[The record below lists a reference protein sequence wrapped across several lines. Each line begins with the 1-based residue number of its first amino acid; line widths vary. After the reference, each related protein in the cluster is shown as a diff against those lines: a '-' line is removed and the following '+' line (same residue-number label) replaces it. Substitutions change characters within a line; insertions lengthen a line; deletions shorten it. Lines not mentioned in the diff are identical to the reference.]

1 MKRIKIGMFLDSW
14 YPNVDGVVIVVNNL
28 LNNISEY
35 ADVTL
40 VIPKMEKNIDDSIYP
55 FKVIRIDSVKVPTTD
70 YRLSLSDIKNK
81 EILNRFNNIDF
92 DIIHIHSPFTLG
104 RLGIQ
109 IAKSK
114 NIPVIATMH
123 TRWDFEFKKYL
134 KSDLL
139 VKAIIKHLIKSYN
152 NCYSCIAMN
161 KQVIKVYQDYGF
173 NGKYEIIN
181 NGTDFE
187 MIKDKNKT
195 INKINTM
202 YNLKNTDI
210 LFLYVGRIISIKNIF
225 FILDVLKILKERN
238 FKFKMIFVGEGPDS
252 EKLNIKRRE
261 YNLESD
267 VLLLGKITDRELI
280 KSLYYRA
287 DLFLFPSL
295 FDTSSLVQKEA
306 ASQET
311 PSLLIEG
318 SVTADEV
325 ENNIN
330 GFTVNENR
338 EDYANR
344 IEEILNNKE
353 LYNKVKKNARNDLAK
368 PWKEIAKQTYNYYHK
383 IIKEYNRK
391 KD

>member
-1 MKRIKIGMFLDSW
+1 MNRIRIGMFVDSW
-14 YPNVDGVVIVVNNL
+14 YPNVDGVVVVVNNL

-40 VIPKMEKNIDDSIYP
+40 VIPKMEKNIDDNNYP

-109 IAKSK
+109 IAKIK

-161 KQVIKVYQDYGF
+161 KSVIKVYQDYGF

-325 ENNIN
+325 DNNIN
-330 GFTVNENR
+330 GFTVNENI

>member
-1 MKRIKIGMFLDSW
+1 MKKIKIGMFLDSW

-55 FKVIRIDSVKVPTTD
+55 FKVIRIDSLKVPTTD

-109 IAKSK
+109 IAKTK

-134 KSDLL
+134 KSNLL
-139 VKAIIKHLIKSYN
+139 VKVIIKHIIKSYN

-195 INKINTM
+195 INKINNM

-330 GFTVNENR
+330 GFTVNENK

-344 IEEILNNKE
+344 IIEILNDKE

-368 PWKEIAKQTYNYYHK
+368 PWKEISKQTYNYYQK